1 MQMKELQAV
10 YRHQPFRPF
19 VMHLADGRKVRVA
32 HPEFMAVSPA
42 GRSAV
47 VYDKTGGFEV
57 IDLLLVTSIEVRNG
71 ASRSRKSSK

>member
-19 VMHLADGRKVRVA
+19 VLHLADGRSVRVV
-32 HPEFMAVSPA
+32 HPEFIAVSPV

-47 VYDKTGGFEV
+47 VYDKTGGFEM

-71 ASRSRKSSK
+71 TSRSRKSRK